1 MYYISRMTYLLIM
14 ETKNDQT
21 VDEWVK
27 TNSSVATVAAELNL
41 SRPTVYKYIR
51 MFDSGEK
58 DKLPDD
64 VVSYFEQKM
73 MAEDDPRFLQKKRTL
88 EESSVLLRKR
98 LEDEKRRMSEIFEK
112 RAILDDEIS
121 TLELSPKDETA
132 LKRMNDLKQE
142 YASLSKESLRCSRLV
157 NDLEFQL
164 QSVESEL
171 CEMEHTE
178 YVPDTTKQVF
188 NIKSSCYIEDG
199 KCMVV
204 HTGDDTG
211 YINVDNRDEE
221 QKLYY
226 RLHLYAKVGNEY
238 AHLGDYM
245 PVPNRNFF
253 IIDDVFLSAPLYYN
267 IVACIEDQCFRD
279 DGEFKRPDGEP
290 NLIELSGSQCTGMC
304 ELKQK
309 K

>member
-1 MYYISRMTYLLIM
+1 MA
-14 ETKNDQT
+14 TKSDQS

-51 MFDSGEK
+51 MLDSGEK

-73 MAEDDPRFLQKKRTL
+73 MAKDDPRFLQKKTTL
-88 EESSVLLRKR
+88 MERSAFLRKK
-98 LEDEKRRMSEIFEK
+98 LEDEKWHMSEIFEK
-112 RAILDDEIS
+112 RAMLDNHIS
-121 TLELSPKDETA
+121 TLEAFSKDETDI
-132 LKRMNDLKQE
+132 KKMNDLKLE
-142 YASLSKESLRCSRLV
+142 YASLSKESLRCSQSV
-157 NDLEFQL
+157 NSLESELQL
-164 QSVESEL
+164 VESEL
-171 CEMEHTE
+171 CKMEHTE
-178 YVPDTTKQVF
+178 YVPDTKKQVF
-188 NIKSSCYIEDG
+188 SIKSSCYVEGG

-211 YINVDNRDEE
+211 IINVDGRDEE

-226 RLHLYAKVGNEY
+226 RLHLYAKIGNEY

-245 PVPNRNFF
+245 PVENRNFF
-253 IIDDVFLSAPLYYN
+253 IINDVFLSAPLYYN
-267 IVACIEDQCFRD
+267 IVACIEDQCFKD
-279 DGEFKRPDGEP
+279 DGEFKRPNGEP
-290 NLIELSGSQCTGMC
+290 NLIELSGSDCTGLC
-304 ELKQK
+304 ELKQQK